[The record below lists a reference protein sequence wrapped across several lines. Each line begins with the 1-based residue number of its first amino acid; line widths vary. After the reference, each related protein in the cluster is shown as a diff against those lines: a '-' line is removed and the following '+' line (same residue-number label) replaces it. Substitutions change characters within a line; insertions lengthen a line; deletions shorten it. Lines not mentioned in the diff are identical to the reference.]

1 MHIIIDG
8 CDGCGKTTMTNR
20 LVKEYN
26 LDKVIMTKYGWKA
39 VESYIEKAGLNN
51 VVSDRSFISEYVY
64 SQVYGRESEIT
75 NQVFDKL
82 ITLYESQKEPW
93 IFVILNANVNVIL
106 NRVEKRGIDNEVK
119 EEVEK
124 KIEMYDNVAKKL
136 LNLNNGNVMYI
147 DTSDLS
153 EIGVFHKI
161 KEFINGKQS

>member
-39 VESYIEKAGLNN
+39 VKSYTEKAFLNN

-64 SQVYGRESEIT
+64 SKVYGRESEIT
-75 NQVFDKL
+75 DYVFD
-82 ITLYESQKEPW
+82 TLVALYATQEEPW
-93 IFVILNANVNVIL
+93 IFVILNANVDVIM
-106 NRVEKRGIDNEVK
+106 NRVEKRGIDNEVR

-124 KIEMYDNVAKKL
+124 KIEMYDKVAKKL
-136 LNLNNGNVMYI
+136 LSLKNGKVMYI
-147 DTSDLS
+147 DTSDLT
-153 EIGVFHKI
+153 EVNVFHKI
-161 KEFINGKQS
+161 KEFING